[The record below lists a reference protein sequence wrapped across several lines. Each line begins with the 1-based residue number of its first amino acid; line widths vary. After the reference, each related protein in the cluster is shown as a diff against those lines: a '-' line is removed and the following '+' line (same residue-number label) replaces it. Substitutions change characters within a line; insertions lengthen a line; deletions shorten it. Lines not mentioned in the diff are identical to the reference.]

1 LWFRLTRRA
10 WISTLGVALLAYVA
24 VGIVEF
30 AVNWALSGS
39 PTAGA
44 VDSNA
49 VDLII
54 MFPAVMLIAYF
65 AARFRRGAS
74 GALATMM
81 LLAVTAMTVWG
92 SESVP
97 LWYRVAY
104 FFVGPAAAFIGG
116 ALRSRQLARP

>member
-1 LWFRLTRRA
+1 
-10 WISTLGVALLAYVA
+10 
-24 VGIVEF
+24 
-30 AVNWALSGS
+30 
-39 PTAGA
+39 
-44 VDSNA
+44 
-49 VDLII
+49 
-54 MFPAVMLIAYF
+54 
-65 AARFRRGAS
+65 
-74 GALATMM
+74 MM